1 MLRVSTRLA
10 SMAERDLRL
19 PGGELEY
26 AVLYS
31 VCDLR
36 SASTRQVYAQVGAAP
51 RLAYTTI
58 SKVLDRLYAK
68 GLVTR
73 RRQGKILIY
82 RPRVARKVIEFARA
96 KVSLGKLLGSSPRP
110 AVATLIEAIESLD
123 PELLD
128 ELERVVAARRER
140 RDGP

>member
-1 MLRVSTRLA
+1 
-10 SMAERDLRL
+10 MAERDLRL